1 MDEGILTGIITA
13 AVLGT
18 VFVILFIV
26 SKKHKFKKK
35 RGQNK

>member
-26 SKKHKFKKK
+26 SKKHKFKNKK
-35 RGQNK
+35 GKKK

>member
-18 VFVILFIV
+18 VFIVLYIV

-35 RGQNK
+35 KGEKK

>member
-13 AVLGT
+13 VVLGT
-18 VFVILFIV
+18 VFIVLYIV

-35 RGQNK
+35 RGEKE